1 MPKFNWEARSRSGQA
16 QKGVMEAQSLE
27 LVEAQLKR
35 FGFTGISI
43 KEEGKGFSKEIK
55 IPGLGGP
62 KKVETK
68 DLVVFTRQFAT
79 MIDSG
84 LPLVQCLEI
93 LSSQQEN
100 KTFKQVLLK
109 VKENVES
116 GSTFADALA
125 KHPKVFDELYVN
137 LVAAG
142 EVGGILD
149 TILNRLAAYIEKAM
163 KLKKQVKGAMVYPAT
178 IMSIAV
184 IVVGVILVFV
194 IPTFAKMF
202 ADFGGELPAP
212 TRFVIGLSNFFK
224 KYIIVMIA
232 VIFGIQYG
240 IKKYYATSNGRKNI
254 DRTLLKAP
262 IVGPLI
268 RKVAVAKFTRTLGTM
283 ISSGVPIMDG
293 LEIVAKTA
301 GNKIV
306 EEAIYNVRQAISE
319 GKTIAEPLAEC
330 GVFPPMVVQMI
341 SVGEAT
347 GAMDTML
354 NKIADFYDDEVDD
367 AVSALTSM
375 MEPLLMVVL
384 GTTVGGLVIAMY
396 LPIFKLAGT
405 VGG

>member
-1 MPKFNWEARSRSGQA
+1 MPKFSWSGKTRTGA
-16 QKGVMEAQSLE
+16 VQKGVTEAADAAS
-27 LVEAQLKR
+27 VEAQLRKA
-35 FGFTGISI
+35 GLQGIVV
-43 KEEGKGFSKEIK
+43 KEQAKEIK
-55 IPGLGGP
+55 LKLPGFGGG
-62 KKVETK
+62 KIETK
-68 DLVVFTRQFAT
+68 DLVIFTRQFAT

-84 LPLVQCLEI
+84 LPLVQCLDI
-93 LSSQQEN
+93 LGSQQE
-100 KTFKQVLLK
+100 KPAFKEIILK
-109 VKENVES
+109 VKESVES

-125 KHPKVFDELYVN
+125 RHPKAFDELYVN

-142 EVGGILD
+142 EIGGILD

-163 KLKKQVKGAMVYPAT
+163 KLRKQIKGAMVYPTT
-178 IMSIAV
+178 IMAIAV

-212 TRFVIGLSNFFK
+212 TRFVIGLSNFLK
-224 KYIIVMIA
+224 KYLIVFIVA
-232 VIFGIQYG
+232 FFALSAAF
-240 IKKYYATSNGRKNI
+240 KKYYATPGGRKKM
-254 DRTLLKAP
+254 DALALKAP
-262 IVGPLI
+262 IAGPLI

-306 EEAIYNVRQAISE
+306 EEGIYSVRQAISE
-319 GKTIAEPLAEC
+319 GKTMAEPLQAC
-330 GVFPPMVVQMI
+330 GIFPPMVVQMI

-347 GAMDTML
+347 GAMDAML
-354 NKIADFYDDEVDD
+354 TKVADFYDDEVDD
-367 AVSALTSM
+367 AVAAMTSM
-375 MEPLLMVVL
+375 MEPLLMVFL

-396 LPIFKLAGT
+396 LPIFKLAGA